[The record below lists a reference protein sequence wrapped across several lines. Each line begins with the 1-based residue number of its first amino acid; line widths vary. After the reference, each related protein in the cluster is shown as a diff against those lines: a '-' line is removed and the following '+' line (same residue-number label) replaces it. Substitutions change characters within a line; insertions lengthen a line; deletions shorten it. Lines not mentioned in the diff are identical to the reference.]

1 MRSRRRV
8 RHATWGAV
16 RGVTGAGHHP
26 GSEGA
31 LPGPARGRGGT
42 GLTSGWRASGSPRS
56 GRDPRLGSSGGGRE
70 GNAPEGSPAL
80 SPPTGRGLLESRSA
94 HGAWPPGAAQLLLSP
109 PAGTWQPW
117 PLRPVFLL
125 PGSSDFPS
133 TCTFFCALKKNSFRL
148 YFEHGFFHLPSLPVS
163 PSPCLSP
170 FHLFHTT
177 QNKSRIGGIPPVLQ
191 LLFAKP
197 ILGSK
202 PIYINHIS
210 ISKPVIDRWIND
222 DQNQLPLF
230 SIINSVTIY

>member
-1 MRSRRRV
+1 MGSP
-8 RHATWGAV
+8 AQDTTPGAKAPCPGQ
-16 RGVTGAGHHP
+16 RGVAGAPVSPRDGGRP
-26 GSEGA
+26 APRAPAGIRGSA
-31 LPGPARGRGGT
+31 LPGGGK
-42 GLTSGWRASGSPRS
+42 
-56 GRDPRLGSSGGGRE
+56 

-117 PLRPVFLL
+117 PLRPVSLL

-133 TCTFFCALKKNSFRL
+133 TCTFFCAFKKNSFRL